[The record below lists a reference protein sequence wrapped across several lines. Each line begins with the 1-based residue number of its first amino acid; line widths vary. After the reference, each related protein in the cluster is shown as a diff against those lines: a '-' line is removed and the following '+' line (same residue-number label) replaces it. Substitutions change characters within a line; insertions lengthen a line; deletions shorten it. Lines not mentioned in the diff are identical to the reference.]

1 MNYEIINNFN
11 KVVINNKIN
20 FKIHNNFNLIVMLNF
35 LKKII
40 HNLHHPF
47 NIQKIIDNKLK
58 NI

>member
-47 NIQKIIDNKLK
+47 NIQKN
-58 NI
+58 NR